1 MTGKIKS
8 DGGSSD
14 YYKLEIVNRKTGET
28 FSCEMGDI
36 IYSVYGNDFDM
47 GNIAKAM
54 RRIHCDRN
62 GVGKEGA
69 DSLYD
74 AKKIAWF
81 AETLQQVAKFEH
93 CSATEKEL
101 APSVFRSILNQEPI
115 PTERFVADGDGFIDT
130 HNGKWY
136 PDCSGE
142 WVETDGLDFETTMP
156 DMYQTPIEVI
166 AQHERGSKKYVRT
179 VKTTDSWFDE
189 HSDWGNRVAYK
200 IVKD

>member
-1 MTGKIKS
+1 MSKIKS

-14 YYKLEIVNRKTGET
+14 YYKLEIVNRKTRET

-74 AKKIAWF
+74 ANKVAWF
-81 AETLQQVAKFEH
+81 AETLQQVARFEH
-93 CSATEKEL
+93 CATTEKEL
-101 APSVFRSILNQEPI
+101 APSVFRSHEYDEWLPWTGGECPV
-115 PTERFVADGDGFIDT
+115 TRDT
-130 HNGKWY
+130 KVVVKFR
-136 PDCSGE
+136 GE
-142 WVETDGLDFETTMP
+142 
-156 DMYQTPIEVI
+156 
-166 AQHERGSKKYVRT
+166 HEALPA
-179 VKTTDSWFDE
+179 VKPANYWEWSWCTGE
-189 HSDWGNRVAYK
+189 SAAEIVAYK

>member
-1 MTGKIKS
+1 MTKIKS

-74 AKKIAWF
+74 ANKVAWF

-93 CSATEKEL
+93 CATTEKEL
-101 APSVFRSILNQEPI
+101 VPSVFRSILDDDWIVWTGGECPVD
-115 PTERFVADGDGFIDT
+115 PDT
-130 HNGKWY
+130 KVMVKIRGVE
-136 PDCSGE
+136 SG
-142 WVETDGLDFETTMP
+142 GALD
-156 DMYQTPIEVI
+156 
-166 AQHERGSKKYVRT
+166 
-179 VKTTDSWFDE
+179 VKSANYW
-189 HSDWGNRVAYK
+189 HWGWSGGESVGEIVAYK
-200 IVKD
+200 VVKD